1 MKQLSKKYL
10 LLIFFVILL
19 FSIFIHLYFD
29 FNKILI
35 LFTANNIIHNYVSQ
49 NLYFCASVFIILNS
63 IYIFFLGLGTL
74 SLVASIILFDPY
86 LALFVCVL
94 SKTAG
99 STLSIFFLSKITTKA
114 KIKQNYNLKLLN
126 KIRNY
131 HTLNIIILR
140 ILPGIPVAVV
150 NSIISLFKIKTYSL
164 IIGSLI
170 GFSISNGIFIFLL
183 SNVKNILMG
192 ISRGENVIN
201 QYYIIFVIMF
211 ILIIIL
217 YTKGATI
224 VKKKIK

>member
-1 MKQLSKKYL
+1 MKQLNKKYL
-10 LLIFFVILL
+10 LLVFFVILL

-29 FNKILI
+29 FNEILS
-35 LFTANNIIHNYVSQ
+35 LFSSNNIIHNYISQ
-49 NLYFCASVFIILNS
+49 NLYFCVIVFIILNS

-94 SKTAG
+94 SKTVG
-99 STLSIFFLSKITTKA
+99 SILSISFLSKIITKP
-114 KIKQNYNLKLLN
+114 KIKQNYNLKFLN

-131 HTLNIIILR
+131 HILNIIILR
-140 ILPGIPVAVV
+140 ILPGIPVAAV
-150 NSIISLFKIKTYSL
+150 NSIISLFKIKTYSQ
-164 IIGSLI
+164 IIGSII

-183 SNVKNILMG
+183 DNVNNLLMG
-192 ISRGENVIN
+192 ISRGENLIN

-217 YTKGATI
+217 YNKVATI
-224 VKKKIK
+224 LKKNIK